1 MEKLRKLK
9 PYLAGGIVLL
19 AAILCLQ
26 NQEPVET
33 RVLLWNAE
41 MPQFALLGV
50 VYLLGVATGWV
61 SRWRSRP
68 GE

>member
-9 PYLAGGIVLL
+9 PYLVGAIVLV
-19 AAILCLQ
+19 AVILLFQ

-33 RVLLWNAE
+33 RVLLWSAE
-41 MPQFALLGV
+41 MPRFALLGV

-61 SRWRSRP
+61 VRWRSRR
-68 GE
+68 GK